1 MFTVSD
7 SRRKVL
13 VLYTGGT
20 MGMRHMENGSLAPA
34 PGYLTENV
42 RELPELNRCRMH
54 LLRTAVTI
62 KPCYVGQRCR
72 NS

>member
-1 MFTVSD
+1 MFTASD
-7 SRRKVL
+7 SKRRVL

-42 RELPELNRCRMH
+42 RDLPELNRYWIRPESEE
-54 LLRTAVTI
+54 RF
-62 KPCYVGQRCR
+62 Y
-72 NS
+72 